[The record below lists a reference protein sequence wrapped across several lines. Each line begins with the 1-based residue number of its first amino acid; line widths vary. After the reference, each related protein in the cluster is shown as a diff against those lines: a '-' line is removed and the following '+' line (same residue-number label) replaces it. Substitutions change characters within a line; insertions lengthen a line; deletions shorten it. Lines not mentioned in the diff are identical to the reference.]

1 MSYIYKLNNISIF
14 LLFFVIISVESN
26 ENNNNTKYIKRKLM
40 PFSLLIDYWNINQS
54 YIFYV
59 DVRFYKESYENVLQ
73 ILGDIKLVNN
83 LTVSEIDESIIE
95 KNDSEIIIK
104 EKYEK
109 NFHIKLRPKPKM
121 HYFEVLIKK
130 HHKDQK
136 YFAILVKPR
145 LTQNHVEA
153 HITVSTI
160 IQERKIKKELISNGS
175 IYIQELSMDTKR
187 ERFYKF
193 IFNDINFKK
202 SNLILFIADKGVSA
216 FYINTTI
223 SYGRH
228 TGLFIIPKNN
238 SIIGNELV
246 IYLSLIGPANRTKF
260 QVMLDDDHDIIF
272 RYGSERLFTSLFIER
287 LNCSKDIYIFE
298 DYSYISNNDLNQIN
312 HLDISSI
319 YGDYQLIY
327 YENIA
332 SNITN
337 IFRANNYTKK
347 ILKENVVNR
356 IVGISNVLKLS
367 CKNPTLLRLR
377 YFKENIK
384 LILLEGQEVIYHLDK
399 KEAGYYDIDI
409 YNENIIRTNKT
420 NRNYKF
426 YFGYYK
432 LEKNESESEIKTTLI
447 TTSSRG
453 LLVDSEINENNT
465 FALLDLYH
473 EKESPD
479 RKFMI
484 DVKEDNLYFRLYLIS
499 NQYYKNIVEGLTKI
513 IYEEKQ
519 LAFKIRKDIVFD
531 YFIFKA
537 YSHNK
542 SSLISLEYDLK
553 IIEKKDIEK
562 DKVMLG
568 MNTVKL
574 YLKPELVI
582 RYSNP
587 YDKFNSHVKE
597 NEYVYLL
604 ILFVTYFTNYPIYV
618 DIRYYYNNSV
628 VPLKTSMPEI
638 LTDDKEYKIY
648 GNKNSAEFDKILLN
662 INKCNCSK
670 NYSVKTFYENN
681 NNLILEENIINN
693 RTFLFHD
700 NLFNNTK
707 LVFKKNNINGNDIN
721 NKEINHCD
729 DNDNENKEFHSAS
742 YYNNGD
748 LYMNYF
754 PINKLIY
761 NELKITKDF
770 SITYEETYTSTFFKW
785 QKYLSSDDID
795 YPVNY
800 SIYILPKISLVNT
813 ICQMSL
819 IPPNISLINR
829 NDLEFNLEKG
839 KYKISIMASI
849 VDDYLPLTTYYDFL
863 EFEVHKKYNIKLI
876 IIFSVIG
883 FVLIALTIILI
894 IYCKK
899 KKQKEKINLD
909 DIDIQRKSRLISVAK
924 ALGINDE
931 QEKIILGDDEDDDN
945 ENLINNDD
953 KLKEKEEDEE
963 NNFSML
969 SDK

>member
-1 MSYIYKLNNISIF
+1 MSYIYKLNNIRIF
-14 LLFFVIISVESN
+14 ILFFIIIIVESR
-26 ENNNNTKYIKRKLM
+26 ENNTNDIKYKMRKLM
-40 PFSLLIDYWNINQS
+40 PFSTNTDYWNVNAS
-54 YIFYV
+54 YIYYI
-59 DVRFYKESYENVLQ
+59 DVRFYKDNYENILQ

-83 LTVSEIDESIIE
+83 LTVYEIDESIIDK
-95 KNDSEIIIK
+95 KNYSEIIIK

-109 NFHIKLRPKPKM
+109 YYHIKLRQKPKI
-121 HYFEVLIKK
+121 HYFEVLIRKYR
-130 HHKDQK
+130 KDQK
-136 YFAILVKPR
+136 YFAILVKPI

-153 HITVSTI
+153 QLVVSTV
-160 IQERKIKKELISNGS
+160 IQEKKIKKELISNGS
-175 IYIQELSMDTKR
+175 IYIQELSMDAKR

-193 IFNDINFKK
+193 FFNGIDFKK
-202 SNLILFIADKGVSA
+202 SNLILFIADKGVSS
-216 FYINTTI
+216 FYINSII

-228 TGLFIIPKNN
+228 TGLFIIPKND
-238 SIIGNELV
+238 SIIENELI
-246 IYLSLIGPANRTKF
+246 IYLSLIGPANKTKF
-260 QVMLDDDHDIIF
+260 QVMIDDEHDIIF
-272 RYGSERLFTSLFIER
+272 RYGSDRIFTSFFIER

-298 DYSYISNNDLNQIN
+298 DYSYISNNDFNQVN
-312 HLDISSI
+312 HLDINSI
-319 YGDYQLIY
+319 YGDYELIY

-367 CKNPTLLRLR
+367 CKKPTLLRLR
-377 YFKENIK
+377 YFKENVRI
-384 LILLEGQEVIYHLDK
+384 IILEGQEIIYHLDK
-399 KEAGYYDIDI
+399 NEAYYDV
-409 YNENIIRTNKT
+409 YNSNIIRTSKV

-432 LEKNESESEIKTTLI
+432 LEDIESESDITSTL
-447 TTSSRG
+447 TTSSKG
-453 LLVDSEINENNT
+453 VLTKSEINKNNP
-465 FALLDLYH
+465 FILKDLYH
-473 EKESPD
+473 DKDSPD
-479 RKFMI
+479 KKFTI
-484 DVKEDNLYFRLYLIS
+484 DFNNDNLYFRLYLIS
-499 NQYYKNIVEGLTKI
+499 NQYYKNVVEGLTKI
-513 IYEEKQ
+513 SSDEKQ

-537 YSHNK
+537 HSYNRSN
-542 SSLISLEYDLK
+542 LISLEYDLK
-553 IIEKKDIEK
+553 IIQKEDIEK
-562 DKVMLG
+562 DKVLLG

-574 YLKPELVI
+574 YLKPELII

-587 YDKFNSHVKE
+587 YDKFDSHIKDD
-597 NEYVYLL
+597 EYVYLL
-604 ILFVTYFTNYPIYV
+604 VSFVTHQANYPIYV

-628 VPLKTSMPEI
+628 VPLKSSTPEI
-638 LTDDKEYKIY
+638 LMDDKEYKIY
-648 GNKNSAEFDKILLN
+648 GNKNNIEFDKILLN

-670 NYSVKTFYENN
+670 NYLVKTFYENN

-707 LVFKKNNINGNDIN
+707 LVFQKKNNKD
-721 NKEINHCD
+721 EINSCGD
-729 DNDNENKEFHSAS
+729 DGNDNENKDFHSAS

-754 PINKLIY
+754 PINKYIY

-770 SITYEETYTSTFFKW
+770 SISYEESYKSVIFKW
-785 QKYLSSDDID
+785 QKYLSNDEYK

-800 SIYILPKISLVNT
+800 SIYILPKTSLVNT

-819 IPPNISLINR
+819 IPPNISVINK
-829 NDLEFNLEKG
+829 NNFEYKLDKG
-839 KYKISIMASI
+839 KYKISIIASI
-849 VDDYLPLTTYYDFL
+849 VEEYLPLTTYYDFL
-863 EFEVHKKYNIKLI
+863 EFEVHNKYDIKLI
-876 IIFSVIG
+876 IVFSIICL
-883 FVLIALTIILI
+883 VLIGSIIILI

-899 KKQKEKINLD
+899 KRAKEKINWD
-909 DIDIQRKSRLISVAK
+909 DIDIQRKTRLISVAK

-931 QEKIILGDDEDDDN
+931 QEKILIGDDEDDDN
-945 ENLINNDD
+945 ENLNNSDD
-953 KLKEKEEDEE
+953 KLKEKEEEE